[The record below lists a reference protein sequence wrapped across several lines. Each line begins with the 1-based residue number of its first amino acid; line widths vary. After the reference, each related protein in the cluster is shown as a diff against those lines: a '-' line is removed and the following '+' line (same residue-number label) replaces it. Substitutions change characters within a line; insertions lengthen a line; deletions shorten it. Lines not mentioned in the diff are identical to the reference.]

1 MPRLSFWLGSP
12 RKQLEELAQHTG
24 NECLLMHVLTREV
37 VERVAER
44 QLETGMNRAV
54 GRHEIKPGGAQN
66 EQSAYY
72 NAQGGGPVRVP

>member
-1 MPRLSFWLGSP
+1 
-12 RKQLEELAQHTG
+12 
-24 NECLLMHVLTREV
+24 MHVLTREV